1 MSEKEHREDCLV
13 KECNQRQLR
22 MSEIEHNLNLKFMQH
37 KTKKVDT
44 IMTDHQVAAEF
55 DASGL
60 RCPMPILK
68 TKKEVSSIAIGE
80 IIRIIATDIGTKKD
94 FPAWA
99 SRSGNEIL
107 ELVEEGDK
115 LIWYIKRIK

>member
-1 MSEKEHREDCLV
+1 MQ
-13 KECNQRQLR
+13 NQA
-22 MSEIEHNLNLKFMQH
+22 
-37 KTKKVDT
+37 KKVDT

-68 TKKEVSSIAIGE
+68 TKKQVSAIEIGE
-80 IIRIIATDIGTKKD
+80 IIRVIATDIGTKKD

>member
-1 MSEKEHREDCLV
+1 
-13 KECNQRQLR
+13 
-22 MSEIEHNLNLKFMQH
+22 MQNEA
-37 KTKKVDT
+37 KKVDT
-44 IMTDHQVAAEF
+44 TMTDHQVAAEF

-68 TKKEVSSIAIGE
+68 TKKQVSLIEIGE

-99 SRSGNEIL
+99 SRSGNEIV